1 MLLSAA
7 VRRVVLPAL
16 LLAALVLPGR
26 ALAQTNPVEPYYAA
40 TTRADVPLKSGDMD
54 GYYPVALLPA
64 GQVLWI
70 DAEGAGW
77 ARVAYPPGLSVY
89 VRADEVREEPG
100 GRSVVL
106 TKVSALKSRNA
117 TAGFAQSW
125 QRAVPRNEEPA
136 IGTRLVVIEAI
147 VGPDGTTIGY
157 EVEPPAVV
165 RGYVKA
171 EALRAAT
178 DAEVQ
183 AYLATAPKPG
193 DEPAAEDE
201 PVVEEPVVEEP
212 VVDEP
217 PADEPA
223 DEPAAN
229 PADDQANPAEDGGV
243 LEPIVPLG
251 ETPVRT
257 QREPDSGQP
266 EGPGDESPVVI
277 DQTPA
282 DTTPESRLVGTL
294 THLAELFAQ
303 VQSQNSDTAELDE
316 LAAEFRRA
324 ISAQGNDVIG
334 ERIRTALGQR
344 LQLVETR
351 IAARDL
357 RRGLRAKRE
366 AIDATYA
373 SVAGRVRELEATRG
387 YQFVGRLVRS
397 SVYDGVRLPLMY
409 RIVSVNESVPR
420 TLGYIVPDESMDI
433 TGKLGE
439 IVGVLGTSQLDTAL
453 NLRLVTPTRVD
464 VLAAE
469 GLGLPTPAEPGA

>member
-1 MLLSAA
+1 MLLLSA

-26 ALAQTNPVEPYYAA
+26 AMAQTNPVEPYYAA

-64 GQVLWI
+64 GQVLWV

-136 IGTRLVVIEAI
+136 IGTRLVVIEPI
-147 VGPDGTTIGY
+147 TGPDGTTIGY
-157 EVEPPAVV
+157 EVEPPTAV

-183 AYLATAPKPG
+183 TYLATAPKPV
-193 DEPAAEDE
+193 DEPAVEDE
-201 PVVEEPVVEEP
+201 PVAEEPVA
-212 VVDEP
+212 DEP
-217 PADEPA
+217 PAVEPA
-223 DEPAAN
+223 EEPAAN
-229 PADDQANPAEDGGV
+229 PADEQPDPAANDGV

-251 ETPVRT
+251 EVPVRT
-257 QREPDSGQP
+257 QREPDQGQP

-344 LQLVETR
+344 LELVEMR
-351 IAARDL
+351 IATRDL
-357 RRGLRAKRE
+357 RRNLRTKRE

-387 YQFVGRLVRS
+387 YQFVGRLVSS

-433 TGKLGE
+433 AGKLGE
-439 IVGVLGTSQLDTAL
+439 IVGVLGTSQLDPAL

>member
-1 MLLSAA
+1 MLLSCA
-7 VRRVVLPAL
+7 VRRVFLPVLLCAAAVLPA
-16 LLAALVLPGR
+16 R
-26 ALAQTNPVEPYYAA
+26 APAQTNPVEPYYAV

-54 GYYPVALLPA
+54 GYYPVTVLPA
-64 GQVLWI
+64 GQVLWV

-77 ARVAYPPGLSVY
+77 ARVAYPAGLSVF

-100 GRSVVL
+100 ARAVVL
-106 TKVSALKSRNA
+106 TRVSALKSRNS

-125 QRAVPRNEEPA
+125 QRAIPSHSEAA
-136 IGTRLVVIEAI
+136 IGTRLVVIEPI
-147 VGPDGTTIGY
+147 KGPDGSTIGY
-157 EVEPPAVV
+157 EVQPPSAV

-183 AYLATAPKPG
+183 AYLATAPKPA
-193 DEPAAEDE
+193 D
-201 PVVEEPVVEEP
+201 EPVVEEP

-217 PADEPA
+217 PAK
-223 DEPAAN
+223 EPAAE
-229 PADDQANPAEDGGV
+229 PAKEPVDDQPDPAADGGV
-243 LEPIVPLG
+243 LEPMTPTG
-251 ETPVRT
+251 ERPVRT
-257 QREPDSGQP
+257 QREPEQGQP
-266 EGPGDESPVVI
+266 QAPGGENPVVI

-282 DTTPESRLVGTL
+282 DPTPESRLVGTL

-303 VQSQNSDTAELDE
+303 VQRQNSDTAELDE

-324 ISAQGNDVIG
+324 ISAQGDDVVG
-334 ERIRTALGQR
+334 ARIRAALSQR

-357 RRGLRAKRE
+357 RRSLRAKRD

-420 TLGYIVPDESMDI
+420 TIGYIVPDESMDI

-469 GLGLPTPAEPGA
+469 GLGLPTPAEPGV